1 MNTLIEFQQVCKYYY
16 MGDTTVT
23 AANHISFQIYKGEFV
38 AIVGSSGSGKSTCM
52 NIIGCLDVPS
62 EGTYLLSGQDVGQM
76 SKNRLAE
83 IRNELLGFIFQQYN
97 LLPKLNLV
105 ENVEVP
111 LMYAGVPKGERREW
125 ALAALEQVG
134 LGNKWRHKPMELSGG
149 QQQRVSIARALV
161 GRPSVILA
169 DEPTGALDSR
179 TGREVLA
186 MLQDIHRQGN
196 TVVLIT
202 HDNSIAVQAQRIIRL
217 EDGKVVYD
225 GPSDAPEAV
234 VTPGSS
240 EGRRG
245 GAHEHFG
252 IPGAGPEKH
261 RLQQGAHPSDHLGI
275 IIGVAAVIVIVGLG
289 NGLETYVTESFSD
302 MGTDTLTVTVISRG
316 STRSLDVE
324 DMYDIVEENSEYL
337 DLCSPTV
344 TMAGYVKI
352 GSETVD
358 TTTSTGVS
366 EDYLDIARLT
376 IAQGRNL
383 QYSDMSTRVKV
394 CVIGAY
400 LNQAYFDGNAVGQ
413 TLRVGGQSLE
423 VVGVL
428 AQQDEELEEGG
439 SDDCLYLPYTTA
451 ERITGESSTYTIT
464 MKDENYIDESVAAL
478 VAALYA
484 VFASDDYY
492 TVTSMSEMLETMT
505 SMINLLVGVLAGIAA
520 ISLVVGGIG
529 IMNIMLVSVTER
541 TREIGIR
548 KSLGAKER
556 YIMQQFVIEAAA
568 TSALGGIIG
577 ILLGDGLSIL
587 ATQVVE
593 RLMEESLTISPTLA
607 AVALAFG
614 ISVGI
619 GIFFG
624 YLPAKKAAQL
634 NPIDAL
640 HYD

>member
-1 MNTLIEFQQVCKYYY
+1 MSILESLELALKNIVSSKVRTLLT
-16 MGDTTVT
+16 M
-23 AANHISFQIYKGEFV
+23 
-38 AIVGSSGSGKSTCM
+38 
-52 NIIGCLDVPS
+52 
-62 EGTYLLSGQDVGQM
+62 
-76 SKNRLAE
+76 
-83 IRNELLGFIFQQYN
+83 
-97 LLPKLNLV
+97 
-105 ENVEVP
+105 
-111 LMYAGVPKGERREW
+111 
-125 ALAALEQVG
+125 
-134 LGNKWRHKPMELSGG
+134 
-149 QQQRVSIARALV
+149 
-161 GRPSVILA
+161 
-169 DEPTGALDSR
+169 
-179 TGREVLA
+179 
-186 MLQDIHRQGN
+186 
-196 TVVLIT
+196 
-202 HDNSIAVQAQRIIRL
+202 
-217 EDGKVVYD
+217 
-225 GPSDAPEAV
+225 
-234 VTPGSS
+234 
-240 EGRRG
+240 
-245 GAHEHFG
+245 
-252 IPGAGPEKH
+252 
-261 RLQQGAHPSDHLGI
+261 LGI

-289 NGLETYVTESFSD
+289 NGLEGYVTESFSD
-302 MGTDTLTVTVISRG
+302 MGTNTLTVTVMSRG

-344 TMAGYVKI
+344 TMAGHVKI
-352 GSETVD
+352 GSQTVD

-383 QYSDMSTRVKV
+383 QYSDMSTRAKV

-400 LNQAYFDGNAVGQ
+400 LNQAYFGGNAVGQ

-423 VVGVL
+423 
-428 AQQDEELEEGG
+428 
-439 SDDCLYLPYTTA
+439 
-451 ERITGESSTYTIT
+451 I
-464 MKDENYIDESVAAL
+464 
-478 VAALYA
+478 
-484 VFASDDYY
+484 
-492 TVTSMSEMLETMT
+492 
-505 SMINLLVGVLAGIAA
+505 VGVLAGIAA